1 MKKIIK
7 KTRTLFFLLFE
18 SFIFPFVPL
27 IVRRYGGFWKFK
39 AYVQA
44 NPSNKTLDIIYDLYL
59 LKYASGISVYSTFE
73 SPPITPHDISGI
85 FISANAYI
93 GKECVIFHQVTIGSN
108 TLLDS
113 KKSGTPTIGNNCYI
127 GVGAK
132 IIGNVRVG
140 NNCRIGA
147 NAVVVNDVPD
157 NAVVVASKANVI
169 IREDTMNNT
178 YKSWSE
184 YIKIK
189 GNETI

>member
-1 MKKIIK
+1 M
-7 KTRTLFFLLFE
+7 
-18 SFIFPFVPL
+18 
-27 IVRRYGGFWKFK
+27 
-39 AYVQA
+39 
-44 NPSNKTLDIIYDLYL
+44 
-59 LKYASGISVYSTFE
+59 KYASGISVYSTFE
-73 SPPITPHDISGI
+73 SLPITPHDIRGI

-113 KKSGTPTIGNNCYI
+113 KKSGTSTIGNNCYI